1 MSELVSIER
10 HDGIAVLRIERPP
23 ANAIDLDLCG
33 SMERQL
39 QGAMDGEPGALVL
52 TGGSGP
58 FFSGGLDLKVVPY
71 YTTEQQRKMILAINR
86 MVARLYS
93 CPVPVVAAV
102 NGHAIAGGL
111 ILAMIADYRVGPTG
125 PALFGL
131 TEARAGIAFP
141 AGPMIVLQAEIP
153 PHQVRQI
160 TLQARNFGP
169 AEAIER
175 GVLDEI
181 RSPESVLER
190 ALEVAVDMATIPAE
204 TYRRI
209 KHQVRAA
216 AIARLEQLEA
226 TGDDPM
232 LAGWLSSES
241 ATAAASILRG
251 TSGA

>member
-10 HDGIAVLRIERPP
+10 HGEIVILRIDRPP
-23 ANAIDLDLCG
+23 ANAIDVDLCG
-33 SMERQL
+33 SMERQF
-39 QGAMDGEPGALVL
+39 QAAMDGEPGALVL

-58 FFSGGLDLKVVPY
+58 FFCGGLDLKVVPY

-86 MVARLYS
+86 MVARLYA
-93 CPVPVVAAV
+93 CPVPLVAAI
-102 NGHAIAGGL
+102 NGHAIAGGF
-111 ILAMIADYRVGPTG
+111 ILALMADYRVGPTG

-141 AGPMIVLQAEIP
+141 AGTMIVLQAELA

-169 AEAIER
+169 EEAVER
-175 GVLDEI
+175 GVLDELG
-181 RSPESVLER
+181 SPESVLER
-190 ALEVAVDMATIPAE
+190 ALEVANDMGTMPANG
-204 TYRRI
+204 YRRI

-216 AIARLEQLEA
+216 TIAQLEQLEA
-226 TGDDPM
+226 SGDDPL
-232 LAGWLSSES
+232 LAGWLSPES
-241 ATAAASILRG
+241 TTAAASVLRG